1 MSMVNAEEDG
11 SKDVVELHPHLVDH
25 PTTDMHTKSKENS
38 EKNVKQKRTYQKV
51 MKKCSKKNWSNDICY
66 Y

>member
-25 PTTDMHTKSKENS
+25 PTTDMHTKSKQNS
-38 EKNVKQKRTYQKV
+38 EKKHQTEENLPKSDEKMLQEKLV
-51 MKKCSKKNWSNDICY
+51 
-66 Y
+66 